1 MERDWGLFGERVA
14 AAEAV
19 IVAHRRSLG
28 AARAL
33 QDTHEEQAAMVSRA
47 VAIVTSGAAREVA
60 DRVDASRDA
69 VAAVLARE
77 LASLEIELSRRP
89 THDNHGIDAVR
100 VHALVG
106 SQIERVKAA
115 QRALAA
121 AKRAAAAQ
129 APRGGHTFVF
139 LPDDHRSSSTA

>member
-1 MERDWGLFGERVA
+1 
-14 AAEAV
+14 
-19 IVAHRRSLG
+19 
-28 AARAL
+28 
-33 QDTHEEQAAMVSRA
+33 MVSRA

-69 VAAVLARE
+69 VAAVLTRE

-139 LPDDHRSSSTA
+139 LPEPDDHRSSSTRREP